1 MYNKCA
7 KYTPWAIKNVTL
19 LVFYNY
25 DKCRPFNNL
34 ITLIPAHLQFIAE

>member
-19 LVFYNY
+19 LVFITMTNV
-25 DKCRPFNNL
+25 DHL
-34 ITLIPAHLQFIAE
+34 II